1 MMNSQSM
8 ANQNMANV
16 MARSQA
22 FGSQGAGGRGLGK
35 GGAARHRRIL
45 PPGLHPVLGFMAN
58 PNVVLINLVP
68 DQATG
73 LVSIPYASFGEGSFL
88 QIFVSD
94 AHQAILRTL
103 VVPGLSGVE
112 YQKRDLCFKSAL
124 VHNKHYIGE
133 RTGVQLDPK
142 LHTTTSSGTINPSG
156 PHSIQLRSTG
166 SSASSIRVI
175 NSVSQVYDLLMTL
188 LERSAQATL
197 RKFGFIVEW
206 DRLSLADKNE
216 KFSKWTCHELNLFLY
231 KKDRMYFD
239 DVVAPFIKV
248 TYTSQ
253 AVETRC
259 FKNLEKIILA
269 HPYFPPPF
277 TKTIEQVDQV
287 VHR

>member
-1 MMNSQSM
+1 MKTQSM
-8 ANQNMANV
+8 AGQNTAN
-16 MARSQA
+16 MTSKSPARGVI
-22 FGSQGAGGRGLGK
+22 GSGAIALGK

-58 PNVVLINLVP
+58 PNVVIVNLIP
-68 DQATG
+68 DQTTG

-94 AHQAILRTL
+94 AHQALFRTL

-124 VHNKHYIGE
+124 VHDKHYIGE

-142 LHTTTSSGTINPSG
+142 LRTAASSETTHPSGT
-156 PHSIQLRSTG
+156 HSIQLRSTG

-175 NSVSQVYDLLMTL
+175 NAVSQVYDLLMTL
-188 LERSAQATL
+188 LQRSAQATL

-206 DRLSLADKNE
+206 DHLSLADKNE

-231 KKDRMYFD
+231 KKDRVYFD

-248 TYTSQ
+248 THASH
-253 AVETRC
+253 AVETHC
-259 FKNLEKIILA
+259 FKNSKQSISLTLI
-269 HPYFPPPF
+269 PFFPL
-277 TKTIEQVDQV
+277 
-287 VHR
+287 